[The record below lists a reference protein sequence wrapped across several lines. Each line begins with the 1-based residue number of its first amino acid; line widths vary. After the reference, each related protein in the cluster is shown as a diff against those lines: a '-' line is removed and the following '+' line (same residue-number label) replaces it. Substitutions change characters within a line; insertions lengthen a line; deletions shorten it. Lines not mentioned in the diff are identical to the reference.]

1 MVVSDVDNTPLTWR
15 SNVMGTMP
23 SIVFDLDSTLLDNS
37 SYQDT
42 LAEICRQVSELHPGV
57 EPRQLQQAN
66 LTIWT
71 SNKNRYMTELWDG
84 TKDTFSL
91 GEEVWELTLAQCGI
105 QSRSIAREAARIHDA
120 TEAGHIRLYA
130 DARSAVQT
138 LQQAGIRMALV
149 TNGPSQ
155 LQRRKIDILGIAP
168 WFEAVLVSAE
178 VGHSKPEPEIY
189 MLALESLN
197 ADPKDAWF
205 VGDNLYTDI
214 AGANNVGMPSVW
226 VNRTGEPLPPDAP
239 VPTHEVRTLAPLPGL
254 MGLEPSA

>member
-1 MVVSDVDNTPLTWR
+1 
-15 SNVMGTMP
+15 MGKMP
-23 SIVFDLDSTLLDNS
+23 SIVFDLDGTLLDNS

-42 LAEICRQVSELHPGV
+42 LAEICHQVSELHPGM

-71 SNKNRYMTELWDG
+71 SNKDRYMTELWDG

-105 QSRSIAREAARIHDA
+105 RSRSIAREAARIHDA
-120 TEAGHIRLYA
+120 TEARHFRLYA
-130 DARSAVQT
+130 DARSAVRI

-155 LQRRKIDILGIAP
+155 LQRRKIEILGIAP

-239 VPTHEVRTLAPLPGL
+239 APTHEVRILAPLPGL
-254 MGLEPSA
+254 MGLEPSV

>member
-1 MVVSDVDNTPLTWR
+1 
-15 SNVMGTMP
+15 MGTMP

-84 TKDTFSL
+84 IKDTFSL

-105 QSRSIAREAARIHDA
+105 QSQSIAREAARIHDA

-155 LQRRKIDILGIAP
+155 LQRRKIEILGIAP

>member
-1 MVVSDVDNTPLTWR
+1 
-15 SNVMGTMP
+15 MGTMP

-155 LQRRKIDILGIAP
+155 LQRRKIEILGIAP

-197 ADPKDAWF
+197 ANPKDAWF

>member
-1 MVVSDVDNTPLTWR
+1 
-15 SNVMGTMP
+15 MGTMP

-130 DARSAVQT
+130 DARSAVQI

-155 LQRRKIDILGIAP
+155 LQRRKIEILGIAP

>member
-1 MVVSDVDNTPLTWR
+1 
-15 SNVMGTMP
+15 MP
-23 SIVFDLDSTLLDNS
+23 SVVFDLDGTLLDNS
-37 SYQDT
+37 SYQAT
-42 LAEICRQVSELHPGV
+42 LVEICRQVSELNPVLEPG
-57 EPRQLQQAN
+57 QLQQVN
-66 LTIWT
+66 SDIWT
-71 SNKNRYMTELWDG
+71 SNKDRYMTELWEG

-91 GEEVWELTLAQCGI
+91 GEEVWELTLVQCGI
-105 QSRSIAREAARIHDA
+105 RSRSIAREAARIHDA
-120 TEAGHIRLYA
+120 TEARHFRLYA

-138 LQQAGIRMALV
+138 LQQAGIRIALV

-155 LQRRKIDILGIAP
+155 LQRRKIEILGIAP

-178 VGHSKPEPEIY
+178 VGHSKPEPGIY
-189 MLALESLN
+189 DLALASLD

-254 MGLEPSA
+254 MGLEPPA

>member
-1 MVVSDVDNTPLTWR
+1 
-15 SNVMGTMP
+15 MGTMP
-23 SIVFDLDSTLLDNS
+23 SVVFDLDSTLLDNS
-37 SYQDT
+37 SYQAT
-42 LAEICRQVSELHPGV
+42 LMGICRQVSELHPGL
-57 EPRQLQQAN
+57 EPGQLQQIN
-66 LTIWT
+66 SDIWT
-71 SNKNRYMTELWDG
+71 SHKDRYMTELWDG

-105 QSRSIAREAARIHDA
+105 QSRSMAREAARIHDA
-120 TEAGHIRLYA
+120 TEASHFRLYT
-130 DARSAVQT
+130 DARSAVQA

-155 LQRRKIDILGIAP
+155 LQRRKIEILGIAP
-168 WFEAVLVSAE
+168 WFESVLVSAE

-189 MLALESLN
+189 MLALDSLN

-239 VPTHEVRTLAPLPGL
+239 APTHEVRTLAPLPGL
-254 MGLEPSA
+254 MGLKPSA

>member
-1 MVVSDVDNTPLTWR
+1 MS
-15 SNVMGTMP
+15 MMP
-23 SIVFDLDSTLLDNS
+23 SVVFDLDDTLLDNT
-37 SYQDT
+37 SYQVM
-42 LAEICRQVSELHPGV
+42 LVEICRQVSELNPGL
-57 EPRQLQQAN
+57 EPRQLQQAS

-71 SNKNRYMTELWDG
+71 SNKDRYMTELWEG

-105 QSRSIAREAARIHDA
+105 RSRSIAREAARIHDA
-120 TEAGHIRLYA
+120 VEARHFRLYA
-130 DARSAVQT
+130 DARSAVQA

-155 LQRRKIDILGIAP
+155 AQQRKIEILGIAP
-168 WFEAVLVSAE
+168 WFESILVSAE
-178 VGHSKPEPEIY
+178 VGHSKPAPEIY

-197 ADPKDAWF
+197 AEPKDAWF

-239 VPTHEVRTLAPLPGL
+239 APTHEVRTLVPLPGL
-254 MGLEPSA
+254 MGLEPPA

>member
-1 MVVSDVDNTPLTWR
+1 
-15 SNVMGTMP
+15 MGKMP

-42 LAEICRQVSELHPGV
+42 LAGICRQVSELHPGV

-71 SNKNRYMTELWDG
+71 SNKDRYMTELWDG

-105 QSRSIAREAARIHDA
+105 QSRSIARKAARIHDA
-120 TEAGHIRLYA
+120 TEARHFRLYA
-130 DARSAVQT
+130 DARSAVQA
-138 LQQAGIRMALV
+138 LQQTGIRMALV

-155 LQRRKIDILGIAP
+155 LQRRKIEILGIAP

-226 VNRTGEPLPPDAP
+226 VNRTAEPLPPDAP

>member
-1 MVVSDVDNTPLTWR
+1 
-15 SNVMGTMP
+15 MGTMP

>member
-1 MVVSDVDNTPLTWR
+1 MSE
-15 SNVMGTMP
+15 MP

-37 SYQDT
+37 SYPAT
-42 LAEICRQVSELHPGV
+42 LVEICRQVSELNPGL
-57 EPRQLQQAN
+57 EPGQLQQINSDIWAAN
-66 LTIWT
+66 
-71 SNKNRYMTELWDG
+71 KDRYMTELWEG

-91 GEEVWELTLAQCGI
+91 GEEVWELTLARCGI
-105 QSRSIAREAARIHDA
+105 QSQSIAREAARIHDA
-120 TEAGHIRLYA
+120 TEARHFRLYA
-130 DARSAVQT
+130 DARSAVQA

-189 MLALESLN
+189 GLALESLD

-226 VNRTGEPLPPDAP
+226 INRTGEPLPPDAP
-239 VPTHEVRTLAPLPGL
+239 APTHEVRTLVPLPGL
-254 MGLEPSA
+254 MGLEPPA

>member
-1 MVVSDVDNTPLTWR
+1 
-15 SNVMGTMP
+15 MGTMP

-155 LQRRKIDILGIAP
+155 LQRRKIEILGIAP